1 MTKKPEITLDV
12 ENFCDNLLATIDHAI
27 TSGKIKPGYKGP
39 DNALGVLT
47 PPTPFNRPM
56 RAAGRQAMETGL
68 RDLVGIID
76 QSDCPSAGRVA
87 LSQFITGTVL
97 FTVSATYT
105 ASAKATI
112 TRITNSEHARKP
124 RKKRDRLTAPI
135 DKLLADNPN
144 MTAKE
149 AWRKVENLPEAKGK
163 TESAFASQLSRR
175 KKKLQ

>member
-27 TSGKIKPGYKGP
+27 TSGKIRPGYKGP
-39 DNALGVLT
+39 GNALGVLT

-56 RAAGRQAMETGL
+56 RTAGRQAMETGL

-76 QSDCPSAGRVA
+76 QSDRPSAGRAA
-87 LSQFITGTVL
+87 LFQFITGTVL

-112 TRITNSEHARKP
+112 TRITQSEHAGKP
-124 RKKRDRLTAPI
+124 RKKRLAAAI

-144 MTAKE
+144 MAAKE

-163 TESAFASQLSRR
+163 TESAFASLLSRR
-175 KKKLQ
+175 KKDFQ

>member
-1 MTKKPEITLDV
+1 MTRKPEITLDV

-68 RDLVGIID
+68 RGLVSIID
-76 QSDCPSAGRVA
+76 HSDRPSAGRAA
-87 LSQFITGTVL
+87 LFQFITGTVL

-105 ASAKATI
+105 ASAKATV
-112 TRITNSEHARKP
+112 TRITQSEHAGKP
-124 RKKRDRLTAPI
+124 RKKRLTAAI

-144 MTAKE
+144 IPAKE
-149 AWRKVENLPEAKGK
+149 AWRKVENLPDAKGK
-163 TESAFASQLSRR
+163 TEGAFASLLSRR